1 MLVGYGRTSTTDQE
15 AGMEA
20 QERDL
25 SAAGCDKLFIEQVS
39 SVGKRQQLDA
49 ALDYVREGD
58 TLVVTKL
65 DRLARSV
72 PDPLPMVARLEG
84 KNVALRVLAMSGG
97 QPLDTGTAIGK
108 LMLAVIGAV
117 GQFER
122 EMMLERQREGI
133 AKAKRD
139 GRYKGRA
146 PTVRRQAA
154 DIIRLK
160 HSGVTPTEIASR
172 LGLAGR
178 ASIGFSADSTTGRT
192 RWPDAPSGR
201 ATLGAHITDQQS
213 RLAMAIGSAVEG
225 GSLIYV
231 YDERGMMLFTKARGS
246 GPNDGLLG
254 FTGATVTMRSGSVVY
269 TYNEKGMMLYTKGA

>member
-1 MLVGYGRTSTTDQE
+1 MLVGYGRTSTVDQQ
-15 AGMEA
+15 AGIQA

-25 SAAGCDKLFIEQVS
+25 CAAGCDKLFIEQVS
-39 SVGKRQQLDA
+39 SIGTRQQLDA

-58 TLVVTKL
+58 TLIVTKL

-72 PDPLPMVARLEG
+72 PDLLAMVARLEA
-84 KNVALRVLAMSGG
+84 KSVALRVLAMSGS

-133 AKAKRD
+133 AEAKRD

-154 DIIRLK
+154 EIIRLK
-160 HSGVTPTEIASR
+160 VAGVTPTEIATR
-172 LGLAGR
+172 LGVGR
-178 ASIGFSADSTTGRT
+178 ASVYRMLARQHDGEH
-192 RWPDAPSGR
+192 
-201 ATLGAHITDQQS
+201 ATA
-213 RLAMAIGSAVEG
+213 
-225 GSLIYV
+225 
-231 YDERGMMLFTKARGS
+231 
-246 GPNDGLLG
+246 
-254 FTGATVTMRSGSVVY
+254 
-269 TYNEKGMMLYTKGA
+269 

>member
-1 MLVGYGRTSTTDQE
+1 MLIGYGRTSTIDQH
-15 AGMEA
+15 AGIQA

-39 SVGKRQQLDA
+39 SIGRRQQLDA

-58 TLVVTKL
+58 TLIVTKL

-72 PDPLPMVARLEG
+72 PDLLAMVARLEA
-84 KNVALRVLAMSGG
+84 KRVALRVLAMSGS

-133 AKAKRD
+133 AQAKRD

-146 PTVRRQAA
+146 PTVRLRA
-154 DIIRLK
+154 DEIIRLK
-160 HSGVTPTEIASR
+160 TAGVTPTEIATR
-172 LGLAGR
+172 LGIGR
-178 ASIGFSADSTTGRT
+178 ASVYRVLAERDDGEH
-192 RWPDAPSGR
+192 
-201 ATLGAHITDQQS
+201 ATA
-213 RLAMAIGSAVEG
+213 
-225 GSLIYV
+225 
-231 YDERGMMLFTKARGS
+231 
-246 GPNDGLLG
+246 
-254 FTGATVTMRSGSVVY
+254 
-269 TYNEKGMMLYTKGA
+269 

>member
-1 MLVGYGRTSTTDQE
+1 MLVGYGRTSTVDQQ
-15 AGMEA
+15 ASIQA

-39 SVGKRQQLDA
+39 SIGKRQQLDA
-49 ALDYVREGD
+49 ALDYVRDGD
-58 TLVVTKL
+58 TLIVTKL

-72 PDPLPMVARLEG
+72 PDLLTMVARLEG
-84 KNVALRVLAMSGG
+84 KNVGLRVLAMSGG

-146 PTVRRQAA
+146 PTVRRRATE
-154 DIIRLK
+154 IVRLK
-160 HSGVTPTEIASR
+160 DAGVTPTQIAAK
-172 LGLAGR
+172 LGIGR
-178 ASIGFSADSTTGRT
+178 ASVYRML
-192 RWPDAPSGR
+192 SGQ
-201 ATLGAHITDQQS
+201 H
-213 RLAMAIGSAVEG
+213 
-225 GSLIYV
+225 
-231 YDERGMMLFTKARGS
+231 
-246 GPNDGLLG
+246 DGEHP
-254 FTGATVTMRSGSVVY
+254 TA
-269 TYNEKGMMLYTKGA
+269 

>member
-15 AGMEA
+15 AGMQA

-39 SVGKRQQLDA
+39 SIGKRQQLDA
-49 ALDYVREGD
+49 ARDYVREGD
-58 TLVVTKL
+58 TLIVTKL
-65 DRLARSV
+65 DRLARAV
-72 PDPLPMVARLEG
+72 PDLLAMVARLEA
-84 KNVALRVLAMSGG
+84 KSVALRVLAMSGS

-146 PTVRRQAA
+146 PTVRRQATE
-154 DIIRLK
+154 IVRLK
-160 HSGVTPTEIASR
+160 DAGVTPTEIAAK
-172 LGLAGR
+172 LGIGR
-178 ASIGFSADSTTGRT
+178 ASVYRVLTGQH
-192 RWPDAPSGR
+192 DGEQ
-201 ATLGAHITDQQS
+201 ATA
-213 RLAMAIGSAVEG
+213 
-225 GSLIYV
+225 
-231 YDERGMMLFTKARGS
+231 
-246 GPNDGLLG
+246 
-254 FTGATVTMRSGSVVY
+254 
-269 TYNEKGMMLYTKGA
+269 